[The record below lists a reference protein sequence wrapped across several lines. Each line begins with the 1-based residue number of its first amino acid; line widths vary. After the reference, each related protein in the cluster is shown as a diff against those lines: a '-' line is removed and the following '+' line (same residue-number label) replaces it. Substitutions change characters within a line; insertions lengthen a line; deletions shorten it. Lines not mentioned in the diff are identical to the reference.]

1 MIIYCADHKKLM
13 ADMIW
18 ARISK
23 LGPGSYQC
31 AECGLVKSS
40 SGLTAL
46 KNHVEHKHLANMAS
60 YSCHYCH
67 KTMATANAYH
77 QHLQTHKLK

>member
-1 MIIYCADHKKLM
+1 
-13 ADMIW
+13 MIW

-31 AECGLVKSS
+31 ADCGLVKSS

-60 YSCHYCH
+60 YSCQYCH
-67 KTMATANAYH
+67 K
-77 QHLQTHKLK
+77 LLKGLRVRGSKGQCSINNI